1 MDRIAVKIGSN
12 VLTRADGSLDHTRIS
27 ALVDQV
33 CELLDGGSE
42 VIIISSASTKTKATK
57 KEKNRNKKRKTT

>member
-33 CELLDGGSE
+33 CELLDGGRLEILVPGPDSAVRMTGPAETVYEGE
-42 VIIISSASTKTKATK
+42 VYI
-57 KEKNRNKKRKTT
+57 